1 MVPPTPPPL
10 SQPPPRLGPRPLP
23 LHLLSCWSFY
33 SSSLPAS
40 LLWSSGWPI
49 LKRVMPPPTD
59 AGNGSSSPNPLRFTQ
74 AVEAAGRRRLG
85 AFLTGVQ
92 RYRDHP
98 YRRALPEPPELAR
111 WGNIRLLDYS
121 APGATGPTLL
131 CLPSLINRAY
141 ILDLTEE
148 RSFLRWLA
156 SHGLR
161 PLLMDWG
168 APGPEEA
175 DFTLT
180 DYIEGPIF
188 EALALAAAHSGGR
201 VSLLG
206 YCMGGLL
213 ALAAAARHPALVER
227 LLLLATPWDFHSDP
241 AQVRRLTAALPALMQ
256 AIDWHGT
263 LSIDLIQTLFAGIDP
278 LQILRKFEAFSRL
291 DPDGAPARAFVALE
305 DWLNDGVPLV
315 APVARE
321 TLGGWYRDNSPA
333 LGRWRVAG
341 RPIRPSAIAMPT
353 LSLVP
358 KADRIVPPASAMALA
373 QAIPGGYTREIGLGH
388 IGMMVGARAP
398 ALVWEPIRAF
408 VMGEEVYPLPAN
420 P

>member
-1 MVPPTPPPL
+1 M
-10 SQPPPRLGPRPLP
+10 PPPRMP
-23 LHLLSCWSFY
+23 
-33 SSSLPAS
+33 
-40 LLWSSGWPI
+40 SGF
-49 LKRVMPPPTD
+49 PPSNPSD
-59 AGNGSSSPNPLRFTQ
+59 ATSGSSSVDPLRFTQ

-92 RYRDHP
+92 RYRDHG
-98 YRRALPEPPELAR
+98 YRRALPAPSELAR

-141 ILDLTEE
+141 ILDLTKE

-168 APGPEEA
+168 TPGLEEA

-188 EALALAAAHSGGR
+188 EALALASAQSGGR
-201 VSLLG
+201 VNLLG

-256 AIDWHGT
+256 TIDWHGT

-291 DPDGAPARAFVALE
+291 DPDSAPARAFVALE

-321 TLGGWYRDNSPA
+321 TLGGWYRDNHPP

-341 RPIRPSAIAMPT
+341 RPIRPSAITMPT
-353 LSLVP
+353 LSFVP
-358 KADRIVPPASAMALA
+358 TADRIVPPGSAMALA
-373 QAIPGGYTREIGLGH
+373 QAIPGGVTRQISLGH

-398 ALVWEPIRAF
+398 AVVWEPIRAF
-408 VMGEEVYPLPAN
+408 VMGEEVYPLPAK